1 MESPRLLRLGDV
13 LTQRTNLLRRGRMAR
28 DEGAYKRNANTLFGT
43 GELSSGFFAFSV
55 TPGGVAVNHDY
66 AVAIGDSRLHFDAGT
81 KLVYTDTGHAVDP
94 ASGLPVG
101 TFNTS
106 GLMVPDSTLNT
117 PFSLILSSPNITIE
131 SFNLTTFALASSVT
145 IPAVTGNPLRLIR
158 WGQNGL
164 ALNTDGGQVYLIGGN
179 FVH

>member
-28 DEGAYKRNANTLFGT
+28 DEGGYKRNANTLFGT

-81 KLVYTDTGHAVDP
+81 KLTQ
-94 ASGLPVG
+94 G
-101 TFNTS
+101 TQLT
-106 GLMVPDSTLNT
+106 PPRDSL
-117 PFSLILSSPNITIE
+117 L
-131 SFNLTTFALASSVT
+131 V
-145 IPAVTGNPLRLIR
+145 RLIPPVSWFR
-158 WGQNGL
+158 IQL
-164 ALNTDGGQVYLIGGN
+164 
-179 FVH
+179 